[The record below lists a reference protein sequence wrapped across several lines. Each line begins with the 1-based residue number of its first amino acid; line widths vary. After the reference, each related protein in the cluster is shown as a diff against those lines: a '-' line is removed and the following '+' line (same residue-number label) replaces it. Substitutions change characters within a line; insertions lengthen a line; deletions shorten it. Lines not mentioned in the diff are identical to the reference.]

1 MENGGQLSHAEQAS
15 VRKATMAS
23 WRQEL
28 SAAERAE
35 WQARATA
42 KASAVSAA
50 MEVPQ
55 RAFQDDVLWAL
66 AQGSTP
72 LRADVAKQYLAE

>member
-1 MENGGQLSHAEQAS
+1 M
-15 VRKATMAS
+15 RKATMAS

-35 WQARATA
+35 WQARVTA

-55 RAFQDDVLWAL
+55 RAFQDDALWGL
-66 AQGSTP
+66 AHENTP
-72 LRADVAKQYLAE
+72 LRVDVAKQHLAEQLQCVEE